1 MSTQTLTQALAVDD
15 FIARSPGA
23 VQKIWGDALADAGE
37 RDDRIT
43 CLCADVSSPTEA
55 DRFRE
60 RLPERFYQIGIAEA
74 NMVGIAAGMAR
85 LGDIPFVHSFCV
97 FATKRC
103 YDQLTMQVAYPRLNV
118 KVIGFMPG
126 LTTDLGVTHQA
137 IEDVA
142 LMRVMPNMTVL
153 EPAGQEQYR
162 AAVQTAL
169 SIDGPVYLRMMRA
182 YGNENP
188 ERLDHPLEIGKGY
201 IVEEGDDGVIF
212 ATGMMVLEARRAR
225 ARLREEGLNFTV
237 VNLSSIKPLDS
248 ELVVRLAAARKVVV
262 TAENHSII
270 GGLGSAVAETL
281 MEAGVS
287 CSFRRVGLQDT
298 FAEGASTSYLFE
310 KYGLSASR
318 IAKVC
323 SEAVASRRAG

>member
-1 MSTQTLTQALAVDD
+1 MNAQTTQALAVDD
-15 FIARSPGA
+15 FIARTPGA
-23 VQKIWGDALADAGE
+23 GVLQKIWGDALAEAGA
-37 RDDRIT
+37 RDSRII

-55 DRFRE
+55 DRFRD
-60 RLPERFYQIGIAEA
+60 RLPERFYQVGIAEA

-85 LGDIPFVHSFCV
+85 MGDIPFIHSFCV

-103 YDQLTMQVAYPRLNV
+103 YDQLTMQVAYPRLNMKIV
-118 KVIGFMPG
+118 GFMPG

-162 AAVQTAL
+162 SAVATAL
-169 SIDGPVYLRMMRA
+169 EIDGPVYLRMMRA
-182 YGNENP
+182 YGDENP
-188 ERLDHPLEIGKGY
+188 ERLDHPLEVGKGY
-201 IVEEGDDGVIF
+201 VIEEGGHGAIF
-212 ATGMMVLEARRAR
+212 ATGMMVQEARRAAAELR
-225 ARLREEGLNFTV
+225 AEGLHVTV
-237 VNLSSIKPLDS
+237 VNMSSIKPLDH
-248 ELVVRLAAARKVVV
+248 ELVIQLAAKTGAVV

-287 CSFRRVGLQDT
+287 CAFRRIGVRDT
-298 FAEGASTSYLFE
+298 FAEGASTPYLFD
-310 KYGLSASR
+310 KYGLSARS
-318 IAKVC
+318 IALAC
-323 SEAVASRRAG
+323 RETIASRRN